1 MRADTRQGLPRQG
14 AIEWFP
20 LKSPALCFS
29 SEVDNAQ
36 TITVLGVLYV
46 LAVAPSLWGW
56 GGHTRRKL
64 FSSHLTRGVVSEVR
78 ESSRALRRVFPNT
91 HAPKGEKRRVLARW
105 TKTTFTPLHFFFSF
119 LPPKNKRFQTNGIR
133 PGLNSD
139 GVYTFHSI

>member
-1 MRADTRQGLPRQG
+1 MVPSEKPGLVFQRRGRQRSDDHCPRCVVCPRSG
-14 AIEWFP
+14 
-20 LKSPALCFS
+20 
-29 SEVDNAQ
+29 
-36 TITVLGVLYV
+36 TVSVGV
-46 LAVAPSLWGW
+46 

-139 GVYTFHSI
+139 GVYTFHPI

>member
-29 SEVDNAQ
+29 DEVDNAQ

-56 GGHTRRKL
+56 GGAHEEETL
-64 FSSHLTRGVVSEVR
+64 FI
-78 ESSRALRRVFPNT
+78 
-91 HAPKGEKRRVLARW
+91 
-105 TKTTFTPLHFFFSF
+105 SF
-119 LPPKNKRFQTNGIR
+119 DQRSCI
-133 PGLNSD
+133 
-139 GVYTFHSI
+139 